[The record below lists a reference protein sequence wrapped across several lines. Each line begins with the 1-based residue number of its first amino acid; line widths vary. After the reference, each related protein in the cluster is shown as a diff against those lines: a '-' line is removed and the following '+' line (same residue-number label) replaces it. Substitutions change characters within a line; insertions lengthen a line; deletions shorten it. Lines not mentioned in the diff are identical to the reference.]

1 MILRSLAPPPTS
13 FKVFLV
19 MGSEKHWRQTS
30 AHVLPSEKV
39 VSEPQVIRE
48 FDFKMATYTFFGQ
61 LRQSKKKESSAPIG
75 LNSLSKTFN
84 IIQVVGQGILKLFVY
99 AFEKERVGT
108 VD

>member
-1 MILRSLAPPPTS
+1 MILRSLAPLPTS

-39 VSEPQVIRE
+39 VSEPQVKKIY
-48 FDFKMATYTFFGQ
+48 FKMATYTFFGQ

-99 AFEKERVGT
+99 AFMSS
-108 VD
+108 

>member
-39 VSEPQVIRE
+39 VSEPQVRN
-48 FDFKMATYTFFGQ
+48 FYFKMATYTFFGQ
-61 LRQSKKKESSAPIG
+61 LRQSTKKESSAPIG

-99 AFEKERVGT
+99 AFEKERMGK

>member
-39 VSEPQVIRE
+39 VSEPQVKKIY
-48 FDFKMATYTFFGQ
+48 FKMATYTFFGQ

-99 AFEKERVGT
+99 AFEKESVGT